1 MQNKRSEAYFLNIL
15 DKKIGIIG
23 GGQLGKMMILE
34 AKRLGFYV
42 ITLDPTLHCPSHSI
56 SDEHIIA
63 DFHDKEAIYELAKK
77 TDVITYEFE
86 HIDVQSLDELEK
98 QGVLIYPCVKSLQVI
113 QNKYLQKQ
121 ALKEK
126 NILIPKFGLVSCL
139 KDIYHYGEEFG
150 FPLMLKTCKDG
161 YDGKGNFLIK
171 TKNMVEE
178 GYRTLFHDNE
188 LMVEEFIP
196 FEKEVSIIATRGING
211 EKVIY
216 PVAFNIHK
224 NSILDIT
231 IVPSGIPE
239 SLEIHAKEIA
249 KQVMDVFDGVGTFCI
264 EMFIANTDTIYIN
277 EVAPRPHNSGHYTI
291 EGCRVNQF
299 ENHIRA
305 IVGLP
310 LGDISLVCPTV
321 MVNLLGE
328 ESNGKTSVIGIQE
341 AYRLPGVNVHIYGKE
356 TSKIGRKMGHFTVT
370 APTWEEALE
379 KATIVKS
386 IVKVIGK
393 D

>member
-1 MQNKRSEAYFLNIL
+1 MDIL

-42 ITLDPTLHCPSHSI
+42 ITLDPTPNCPSHSI

-63 DFHDKEAIYELAKK
+63 DFHDKQALYALSKK
-77 TDVITYEFE
+77 ADVITYEFE
-86 HIDVQSLDELEK
+86 HIDVETLTQLE
-98 QGVLIYPCVKSLQVI
+98 QNGVVIYPSVGSLKII

-121 ALKEK
+121 ALQQKG
-126 NILIPKFGLVSCL
+126 ILIPRFGLVT
-139 KDIYHYGEEFG
+139 KIEDIYTYAEQFG
-150 FPLMLKTCKDG
+150 YPLMLKTCKDG

-171 TKNMVEE
+171 TKDMVEK
-178 GYRTLFHDNE
+178 GYATLYHNNE

-211 EKVIY
+211 EKEIY

-224 NSILDIT
+224 NNILDTT
-231 IVPSGIPE
+231 IVPAGISE
-239 SLEIHAKEIA
+239 TLETHAKEIG

-264 EMFIANTDTIYIN
+264 ELFVKDENTIYIN

-310 LGDISLVCPTV
+310 LGDTTLMTPTV
-321 MVNLLGE
+321 MINLLGE
-328 ESNGKTSVIGIQE
+328 ETNGKATVLGLEQ
-341 AYRLPGVNVHIYGKE
+341 AYNILGVNLHIYGKE
-356 TSKIGRKMGHFTVT
+356 TSKIGRKMGHITVT
-370 APTWEEALE
+370 APTKEEALE
-379 KATIVKS
+379 KANTVKS
-386 IVKVIGK
+386 IVKIIGRN
-393 D
+393 